1 MWDAVHCDAHVS
13 YFPRDKLHEWHWV
26 NEWVKHT
33 WTPSLYQKKNL
44 EILSIY
50 LSILRKPLNISG
62 KYISELYIFKN
73 ESSDIAADDIK
84 IHWLNNRGVGA
95 AVE

>member
-1 MWDAVHCDAHVS
+1 MDTITVS
-13 YFPRDKLHEWHWV
+13 E
-26 NEWVKHT
+26 
-33 WTPSLYQKKNL
+33 
-44 EILSIY
+44 EIVGDFIY
-50 LSILRKPLNISG
+50 LPIYLKKTPNVSG

-84 IHWLNNRGVGA
+84 IHWLNNGGVGT

>member
-1 MWDAVHCDAHVS
+1 MGIITVS
-13 YFPRDKLHEWHWV
+13 E
-26 NEWVKHT
+26 
-33 WTPSLYQKKNL
+33 
-44 EILSIY
+44 EILGDFIY
-50 LSILRKPLNISG
+50 LPIYLKKTPNVSG

-84 IHWLNNRGVGA
+84 IHWLNNGGVGT

>member
-1 MWDAVHCDAHVS
+1 MGIITVS
-13 YFPRDKLHEWHWV
+13 E
-26 NEWVKHT
+26 
-33 WTPSLYQKKNL
+33 
-44 EILSIY
+44 EILGIFIY
-50 LSILRKPLNISG
+50 LPIYLKKTPNVSG

-84 IHWLNNRGVGA
+84 IHWLNNGGVGT

>member
-1 MWDAVHCDAHVS
+1 MGIITVS
-13 YFPRDKLHEWHWV
+13 EEKLGDF
-26 NEWVKHT
+26 
-33 WTPSLYQKKNL
+33 
-44 EILSIY
+44 IY
-50 LSILRKPLNISG
+50 LPIYLKKTPNVSG